1 MLCFDFTLIIHN
13 YLTDLLF
20 PPSLS
25 SRYVFSQEG
34 MNFFSTDAKHTK
46 LLLLLDSA
54 LNVHVF
60 PRTAEAVEIIS
71 KAASSIFFFLA
82 DKENGALKGYMLLSE
97 ADRSSFPVQEMWNV
111 KMPSSQQTI
120 TNIGTNTFVAGV

>member
-13 YLTDLLF
+13 YFTDLLF
-20 PPSLS
+20 PSSLS

-34 MNFFSTDAKHTK
+34 VNFFSTDAKHTK

-60 PRTAEAVEIIS
+60 PRTAEAVEIVS

-82 DKENGALKGYMLLSE
+82 DKENGALKGYMLLPE
-97 ADRSSFPVQEMWNV
+97 TDRSSFPVREMWNV

-120 TNIGTNTFVAGV
+120 TNIGTNMFVAGV